1 MKHFRDDVRIS
12 QNPIQFYIVNISLSE
27 IEKKNKLRSDNL
39 IMEQLRDELL
49 FNAIV
54 VHLIHSRLDLS
65 CRRLHTSIHARAKQ
79 INSLNSELIRMF
91 RTPGDYIGLL
101 LLSLS
106 LLPLLLLLPNR
117 QGVTACVGA

>member
-1 MKHFRDDVRIS
+1 MMSESLK
-12 QNPIQFYIVNISLSE
+12 IQYKSILSTFHYQKLK
-27 IEKKNKLRSDNL
+27 KKNKLRSDNL
-39 IMEQLRDELL
+39 IMEQLRDKLL